1 MVPWVCDVGAEFASV
16 GSHIGRRVGDSLDTG
31 TPAHRAE
38 VQQARPLEGT
48 FSPISFKPGLHQAD
62 IKLTVWKR
70 LFRKVL
76 PGEASIFLSI
86 QSIDSTLRH
95 TENLKGACMG

>member
-1 MVPWVCDVGAEFASV
+1 MELPTIET
-16 GSHIGRRVGDSLDTG
+16 H
-31 TPAHRAE
+31 AHRAE
-38 VQQARPLEGT
+38 VQQARPLEGA

-76 PGEASIFLSI
+76 PGEASN
-86 QSIDSTLRH
+86 RH
-95 TENLKGACMG
+95 PFSSLMAPRGTQRTYRAPVWGGEASVGTAV

>member
-1 MVPWVCDVGAEFASV
+1 MGSVSAHPTCGFVQVASHVGQGGLWPWAQSSPSPVTV
-16 GSHIGRRVGDSLDTG
+16 T
-31 TPAHRAE
+31 HRAE
-38 VQQARPLEGT
+38 LQQTRPLEST

-76 PGEASIFLSI
+76 PGEAPTCLLS
-86 QSIDSTLRH
+86 
-95 TENLKGACMG
+95 